1 MMNRTNLR
9 NYLEGLI
16 KEALSTRSGSGN
28 SGNTVVTSQL
38 REAESGDDTSQIAS
52 GKVTVDSVIDKL
64 NFIRSGR
71 SFKDAGIKSN
81 LAKYIDGL
89 DTAEKTALLAF
100 LKGIS
105 QIVTAEI
112 SPEQAIEP
120 ADNPAKVEM
129 EKQTKNKI
137 TIKPTIL
144 KSGGAVSKEDT
155 TGPAPIQPKK

>member
-1 MMNRTNLR
+1 MNRTNLR

-16 KEALSTRSGSGN
+16 KEALSAKSGDN
-28 SGNTVVTSQL
+28 IAMSQL
-38 REAESGDDTSQIAS
+38 REAESGEDTQQIAS
-52 GKVTVDSVIDKL
+52 GKVTVDTIIDKL

-81 LAKYIDGL
+81 LAKYLDGL
-89 DTAEKTALLAF
+89 DDAEKTALLAF

-120 ADNPAKVEM
+120 ADYPAKVEM
-129 EKQTKNKI
+129 EKQAKNKI

-144 KSGGAVSKEDT
+144 KSGGAPSKEDT
-155 TGPAPIQPKK
+155 AGPAPIQPKK

>member
-1 MMNRTNLR
+1 MNRTNLR

-16 KEALSTRSGSGN
+16 KETLSTKYGEGGRSIAG
-28 SGNTVVTSQL
+28 SQL
-38 REAESGDDTSQIAS
+38 KEAETSEDTQQIAS
-52 GKVTVDSVIDKL
+52 GKVSVDTVIDKL

-71 SFKDAGIKSN
+71 SFKDEKVKSG
-81 LAKYIDGL
+81 LTKYLDGL

-120 ADNPAKVEM
+120 ADNPARIEM
-129 EKQTKNKI
+129 EKETKNKV
-137 TIKPTIL
+137 TIKPTVL

-155 TGPAPIQPKK
+155 AGPAPIKPKN